1 MTVALIAGLLQ
12 VMIIV
17 LLAPLVTG
25 IIKKTKACFQTRK
38 GPGIFQPYLDLYK
51 FMQKES
57 VVSRHTSWIFRVTPY
72 IYFGAVLAAAAMIPA
87 VSTSGR
93 LGYAGDAILVIYLF
107 ALGRFFLTLAGLDAG
122 SAFGGM
128 ASSRE
133 MAVSSMAEPAM
144 ILSVFVLAANAGTT
158 NLTGIVSGVEKAG
171 LAALTPTHL
180 MSFVAVFIVALAE
193 TGRIPVDNPDT
204 HLELT
209 MIHEGM
215 LLEYSGKPL
224 AMVTLGASVK
234 QLLIFTL
241 LANLFFPWGIAAGFG
256 LKALVIAAL
265 AYLGKVILIGLVV
278 AVIETS
284 FAKMRLFKVPEL
296 LMGSFLL
303 GFLGLISKL
312 LFGGNW

>member
-1 MTVALIAGLLQ
+1 MIEPLAASLIQMLLL
-12 VMIIV
+12 I

-25 IIKKTKACFQTRK
+25 IIKKAKAFFQTRR
-38 GPGIFQPYLDLYK
+38 GPGILQPYFDLYK
-51 FMQKES
+51 YMQKES
-57 VVSRHTSWIFRVTPY
+57 VVSQHTSWIFTVTPF
-72 IYFGAVLAAAAMIPA
+72 IYFAAVLGAALLIPA
-87 VSTSGR
+87 FFTKGMASFT
-93 LGYAGDAILVIYLF
+93 GDVILVIYLF

-133 MAVSSMAEPAM
+133 MAISSVAEPSLM
-144 ILSVFVLAANAGTT
+144 LALFTVALAAGTT
-158 NLTGIVSGVEKAG
+158 NLTGMVLKVNNSWLTALNPAHI
-171 LAALTPTHL
+171 LAFTAL
-180 MSFVAVFIVALAE
+180 FVVAVAE

-209 MIHEGM
+209 MVHEGM

-224 AMVTLGASVK
+224 ALLMLGAWMK

-241 LANLFFPWGIAAGFG
+241 LANLFFPWGIAGG
-256 LKALVIAAL
+256 LSLGEIAISVL
-265 AYLGKVILIGLVV
+265 AYLGKVILLGLIM

-284 FAKMRLFKVPEL
+284 FAKMRLFKVPDL

-303 GFLGLISKL
+303 GLLGLISK
-312 LFGGNW
+312 FAFKG

>member
-1 MTVALIAGLLQ
+1 MIQALALSLFQALL
-12 VMIIV
+12 VI
-17 LLAPLVTG
+17 LLAPLLTG
-25 IIKKTKACFQTRK
+25 IIKKTKAFLQTRK
-38 GPGIFQPYLDLYK
+38 GPGVFQPYLDLFKY
-51 FMQKES
+51 FQKES
-57 VVSRHTSWIFRVTPY
+57 VVSEHSSWIFRAAPF
-72 IYFGAVLAAAAMIPA
+72 IYFTAMLTAGLLVPV
-87 VSTSGR
+87 VST
-93 LGYAGDAILVIYLF
+93 AGLFKFTGDIILIIYLF

-133 MAVSSMAEPAM
+133 MAISSVAEPAAM
-144 ILSVFVLAANAGTT
+144 LPLFAMAVVYGTT
-158 NLTGIVSGVEKAG
+158 NLAGIVSGVAKAG
-171 LAALTPTHL
+171 PVLLNPVYL
-180 MSFVAVFIVALAE
+180 LSFVALFIVAIAE

-224 AMVTLGASVK
+224 ALMTLGASLK

-241 LANLFFPWGIAAGFG
+241 LANIFFPWGIDLGGG
-256 LKALVIAAL
+256 LGAIGIAVL
-265 AYLGKVILIGLVV
+265 AFVLKVVLLGLVM

-284 FAKMRLFKVPEL
+284 FAKMRLFKVPDL

-303 GFLGLISKL
+303 GLLGLIAKF
-312 LFGGNW
+312 LFRG